1 MLYYSRT
8 SPKVRE
14 LKGETTLAT
23 KMLSVAS
30 LASRVRLSDGILAFR
45 SKATEMFALSK
56 TEVGDLLPGDVLLC
70 SLKGI
75 VDCSSSFVD
84 EFILNWYRVI
94 RNIDNA
100 LLILIDMNEDVKYTT
115 ESAVIQRNRISKE
128 NIVLLAKES
137 NQYVILG
144 DRLEKNVLQIFS
156 YVAEGKHITARGIA
170 EVLGLELN
178 SAGNRLK
185 KLYDAHLAMR
195 LEQSAESG
203 GKFEY
208 FLP

>member
-1 MLYYSRT
+1 MLYCNWT

-75 VDCSSSFVD
+75 VSRHSQ
-84 EFILNWYRVI
+84 YRQCP
-94 RNIDNA
+94 ID
-100 LLILIDMNEDVKYTT
+100 
-115 ESAVIQRNRISKE
+115 S
-128 NIVLLAKES
+128 
-137 NQYVILG
+137 
-144 DRLEKNVLQIFS
+144 DRYE
-156 YVAEGKHITARGIA
+156 
-170 EVLGLELN
+170 
-178 SAGNRLK
+178 
-185 KLYDAHLAMR
+185 
-195 LEQSAESG
+195 
-203 GKFEY
+203 
-208 FLP
+208 